1 MAIGEVALT
10 KLAESGAEKAA
21 DGSVSAFGALMRK
34 VRQWNAEAGILLGD
48 AFRRYLDKAYKRYN
62 QVTTLA
68 TGIQTRCI
76 FGSDSI
82 YVKIGVAKRKKPY
95 YNAPF
100 DTPRSFSA
108 EDVDV
113 ISTETADTLL
123 SAVPNGRSR
132 NILIL
137 GTGGA
142 GKSMLMRYLFLKTVL
157 DGSYVPVMLELRK
170 ISAMEPGSVSLEKLI
185 YAAMESFDTEVKP
198 EHFGYSLRQGKYLFL
213 LDGLDEV
220 KESMFVETIRAIEDF
235 LKKYPENACVM
246 TSRPKPG
253 FVTPEIFTVV
263 ESMPLDVEQAAELAG
278 KLWEKDEK
286 TVEFCRQL
294 KDGLF
299 EKHESFAENP
309 LLLSMLFLTF
319 MRNSS
324 LPEHLAEFYEK
335 AYEALYSAHDT
346 NNKGYYAR
354 DFKSG
359 LNESQF
365 KTVFARFCFQ
375 TLFKEE
381 YSFTEAEILDELQK
395 SLRKLGFHETFPTD
409 YLFDLRRAVC
419 MIVKEGLTYRFSHR
433 SFQTYFAAY
442 YTASMPDE
450 RQKQWFD
457 KILYFPIRYIS
468 KFNYYELLFQIE
480 PERFGV
486 NALEK
491 GLRSIQREV
500 DNATEADVKF
510 LELISTGKN
519 QAYRT
524 TIPMAYLE
532 EISLLCR
539 YKVNYSQWRPV
550 SLFQIHFMKIRHLLY
565 RFPVSKSM
573 ESSLFEMVQ
582 EDVFHYMN
590 QFIDYEQVRH
600 FKGLTE
606 DERYSLYQILIS
618 GFCIP
623 ETRAAIDEWLAELDR
638 KRQSAPTDSLEDF

>member
-1 MAIGEVALT
+1 MAIGEAALT

-185 YAAMESFDTEVKP
+185 YAAMESFDTEVKT
-198 EHFGYSLRQGKYLFL
+198 EHFVYSLRQGKYLFL

-235 LKKYPENACVM
+235 LKKYPENVCIM

-253 FVTPEIFTVV
+253 FVLPEIFTVV
-263 ESMPLDVEQAAELAG
+263 ESMPLDAEQAAELAA

-299 EKHESFAENP
+299 EKHKSFAENP

-381 YSFTEAEILDELQK
+381 YEFTETELLDELQR
-395 SLRKLGFHETFPTD
+395 SLRKLGFQEVSPAD

-419 MIVKEGLTYRFSHR
+419 LIVKDGLTYYFAHR
-433 SFQTYFAAY
+433 SFQAYFAAY
-442 YTASMPDE
+442 YTASLPDE
-450 RQKQWFD
+450 RQRQLFVKLRDPDHLFYD
-457 KILYFPIRYIS
+457 E
-468 KFNYYELLFQIE
+468 NYYLLLSQIE
-480 PERFGV
+480 PERFKV
-486 NALEK
+486 NLVEQI
-491 GLRSIQREV
+491 LRLLDSQVNESLNPDRR
-500 DNATEADVKF
+500 F
-510 LELISTGKN
+510 LELISEDSKSWIVFPLSRAPFGGCIIGAFSYFLLNYISAFSFQPPDYLPYELSNTLGKMSN
-519 QAYRT
+519 PILNYEAVT
-524 TIPMAYLE
+524 TSE
-532 EISLLCR
+532 EIADTER
-539 YKVNYSQWRPV
+539 
-550 SLFQIHFMKIRHLLY
+550 
-565 RFPVSKSM
+565 
-573 ESSLFEMVQ
+573 
-582 EDVFHYMN
+582 N
-590 QFIDYEQVRH
+590 QFCQMLIDAFR
-600 FKGLTE
+600 
-606 DERYSLYQILIS
+606 
-618 GFCIP
+618 IP
-623 ETRAAIDEWLAELDR
+623 ETRVAIGEWLDELDR